1 MRVRCHDELAV
12 EPYSPSGESEGF
24 RRLLSIDFVPRRP
37 LREGFMIGLAGHGA
51 GGSIELSIASVGS
64 AARAGLL
71 AVMVVLFG
79 QGRGRGCPLLRSCC
93 LTLSPSRQESFQG
106 KRGSLPAEAS
116 FSGKSL
122 FKGRGGASF
131 VLDGPPSSNAG
142 HFWLTS
148 CRLRQLVE
156 ASANLPDGGDA
167 AFVTAEGL
175 PHFGMQECALQPSQ
189 VRVVGRWRQPHR
201 GMSAPA
207 HGRCLFSS
215 LVCRTPFPDGSLGN
229 TT

>member
-1 MRVRCHDELAV
+1 MTGLAKVLAGSVLRVRCHDELAV
-12 EPYSPSGESEGF
+12 WEPYSPSGESEGF

-148 CRLRQLVE
+148 CRLRQLAE

-167 AFVTAEGL
+167 A
-175 PHFGMQECALQPSQ
+175 
-189 VRVVGRWRQPHR
+189 
-201 GMSAPA
+201 
-207 HGRCLFSS
+207 
-215 LVCRTPFPDGSLGN
+215 CRDG
-229 TT
+229 

>member
-1 MRVRCHDELAV
+1 MTGLFEVLAGSVLRVRCHDELAV
-12 EPYSPSGESEGF
+12 WEPYSPSGESEGF
-24 RRLLSIDFVPRRP
+24 
-37 LREGFMIGLAGHGA
+37 
-51 GGSIELSIASVGS
+51 
-64 AARAGLL
+64 L

-167 AFVTAEGL
+167 A
-175 PHFGMQECALQPSQ
+175 
-189 VRVVGRWRQPHR
+189 
-201 GMSAPA
+201 
-207 HGRCLFSS
+207 
-215 LVCRTPFPDGSLGN
+215 CRDG
-229 TT
+229 